1 MTGYVILDAA
11 GHRIA
16 TRDAAEEATYAGRT
30 TYQDRLGWVVRGDG
44 VVILVHP
51 RVGRRVPS
59 WPQAG
64 DAPANATECPVWAAL
79 WRPSTTVEIATET
92 DLPRRE
98 VKAALLAYL
107 AAGRVAW
114 TEHVWSRVEAGQAA
128 SETPRQVGL
137 GYQPCQRH
145 HPTTTPPASP
155 ATPPPCRQR
164 PRRPWSSPAST

>member
-1 MTGYVILDAA
+1 MSFVILDAA

-51 RVGRRVPS
+51 RVGRRVPA
-59 WPQAG
+59 WPPTG

-107 AAGRVAW
+107 AAGRVEW
-114 TEHVWSRVEAGQAA
+114 EMSVWSRAPDPSA
-128 SETPRQVGL
+128 P
-137 GYQPCQRH
+137 
-145 HPTTTPPASP
+145 
-155 ATPPPCRQR
+155 
-164 PRRPWSSPAST
+164 